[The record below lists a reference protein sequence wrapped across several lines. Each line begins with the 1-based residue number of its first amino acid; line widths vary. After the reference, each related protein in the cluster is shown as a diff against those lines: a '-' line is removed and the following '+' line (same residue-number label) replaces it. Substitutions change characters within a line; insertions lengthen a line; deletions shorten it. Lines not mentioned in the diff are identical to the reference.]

1 MGRNIIENYYYII
14 KVVCDNGRRTY
25 YKIGETNTKSR
36 PLKLIEKYRLLRKN
50 DAELLAFETLPH
62 NDKKRLND
70 KAIHANI
77 NSTILKPVDKFT
89 IIGLLNETDG
99 ATEFFELVDNSV
111 NVVEYIANLVKS
123 IKESQYTANVEEDI
137 ELAYDPAKYHLVN
150 SDILNALID
159 KYPEVDAKLYNSVAE
174 NILLIGQFDFT
185 FIASLATIHNLTIWH
200 DTTEQKKVY
209 PINRVNDKITYIDS
223 FKELLMTDKTDF
235 DIIISNPPY
244 GKIGNTITELVNKT
258 RRDGSIFINLMPL
271 KDYSLSVGQFLD
283 MNSIVTMAPHSF
295 GDADILTHMV
305 SIKKPAANNFA
316 SEKEFCANSFTVD
329 KPFIKFMKANE
340 LRQHYA
346 IDNIHSWT
354 SSLDITRSI
363 VFHHLIT
370 KSQHTCG
377 FCELDSTIPSNKW
390 NLYNQTDF
398 GNERPTGVDRSF
410 EFKTKEEKDNFIKF
424 YKENRNFINRMIA
437 NQFIAIRDDAA
448 CFPKVDWSKS
458 DWTIEKILKDVADY
472 SDEEVKAVIDTMN
485 IDYAINND
493 NDINRLFGAYL
504 NEIK

>member
-1 MGRNIIENYYYII
+1 MSRNIIENYYYII

-25 YKIGETNTKSR
+25 YKIGETNTKNR
-36 PLKLIEKYRLLRKN
+36 PNKLVEKYTALRKN

-70 KAIHANI
+70 KTIHTNI
-77 NSTILKPVDKFT
+77 NSAILKSVDPM
-89 IIGLLNETDG
+89 IIKGCLNETDG
-99 ATEFFELVDNSV
+99 ITEFFELADNSV
-111 NVVEYIANLVKS
+111 NVVEYIANLVNS
-123 IKESQYTANVEEDI
+123 IKKSDYTANVYEDI
-137 ELAYDPAKYHLVN
+137 TLEYKDQYHLVN
-150 SDILNALID
+150 SDIINALIA
-159 KYPEVDAKLYNSVAE
+159 KYPEAVAKLYSSVAE
-174 NILLIGQFDFT
+174 KILLIGQFDFT
-185 FIASLATIHNLTIWH
+185 FIASIAMTHEVTIWH
-200 DTTEQKKVY
+200 DSVEQKHDY
-209 PINRVNDKITYIDS
+209 PINIINNKITYINS

-305 SIKKPAANNFA
+305 SIKKPAVNNFA
-316 SEKEFCANSFTVD
+316 SERELCANSFTVD

-340 LRQHYA
+340 LRYHYA
-346 IDNIHSWT
+346 IDNIHSYK
-354 SSLDITRSI
+354 SDVPL
-363 VFHHLIT
+363 T
-370 KSQHTCG
+370 KSFIFSMPALHSQHTCG
-377 FCELDSTIPSNKW
+377 LESINSDTVSNDYNFNRHIKDSIFTKAGNSNYKAIVM
-390 NLYNQTDF
+390 NSEIEVN
-398 GNERPTGVDRSF
+398 
-410 EFKTKEEKDNFIKF
+410 NFIKF

-458 DWTIEKILKDVADY
+458 DWTIEKILKEVASY

-493 NDINRLFGAYL
+493 NDIDRLFGAYL
-504 NEIK
+504 